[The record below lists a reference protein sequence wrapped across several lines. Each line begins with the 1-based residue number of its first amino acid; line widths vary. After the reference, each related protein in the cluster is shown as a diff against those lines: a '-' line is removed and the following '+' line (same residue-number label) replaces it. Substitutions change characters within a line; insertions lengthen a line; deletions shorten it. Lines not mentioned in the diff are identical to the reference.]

1 MIKQDFDINGYWNVT
16 VFYDIHTPELNQG
29 FTFTDT
35 RLRKSIMV
43 IGIADSREQFMNTIV
58 HEAKHLQ
65 SSICRYYGVSD
76 DSEDAAYLI
85 GYIVMT
91 MVRFLNKF

>member
-1 MIKQDFDINGYWNVT
+1 VT
-16 VFYDIHTPELNQG
+16 VFYNIQTPELNQG

-43 IGIADSREQFMNTIV
+43 IGLADSKEQFMNTVV

-65 SSICRYYGVSD
+65 SSICRYYNVSER
-76 DSEDAAYLI
+76 SEDAAYLI
-85 GYIVMT
+85 GFIVMT
-91 MVRFLNKF
+91 MVRFLNNF